1 MPTLVVTRP
10 EPQCSAWVA
19 RLQALGQ
26 PARALPLLR
35 IETVPEFAATL
46 AAAWDELSAADAAPG
61 GVRLKLVM
69 FVSPNAVEQF
79 FARRPSGCAWPLDVL
94 AGATGP
100 GTVAALQAHGV
111 PLAAIAAP
119 RADATQFD
127 ADTLWQ
133 HALAQRAWAGT
144 KVLIV
149 RGEAGRDWLAT
160 TLRTHGAEVQ
170 MLAAYRQAPPLWD
183 AVAEAQLAAVLAAPQ
198 AHGWLFSSSQA
209 VRHLLEHCV
218 PPAGAE
224 SSADVAGNE
233 RLAALLAVP
242 VLATHPR
249 IAETAVAAGFRHV
262 NPVRPEIEQIVTA
275 AQNLLD
281 TMPAAGRLSC
291 PPSL

>member
-1 MPTLVVTRP
+1 MPTLIVTRP
-10 EPQCSAWVA
+10 EPQCSVWVA

-26 PARALPLLR
+26 PALALPLLR

-46 AAAWDELSAADAAPG
+46 AAAWAELSAVGASDS
-61 GVRLKLVM
+61 RLKLVM

-79 FARRPSGCAWPLDVL
+79 FARRPPGCAWPLDVL

-111 PLAAIAAP
+111 PLVAIAAP

-144 KVLIV
+144 RVLIV

-183 AVAEAQLAAVLAAPQ
+183 AAAEAQLAAVLAAPQ
-198 AHGWLFSSSQA
+198 THGWLFSSSQA
-209 VRHLLEHCV
+209 VRHLLEHCT
-218 PPAGAE
+218 P
-224 SSADVAGNE
+224 S
-233 RLAALLAVP
+233 AALLAVP